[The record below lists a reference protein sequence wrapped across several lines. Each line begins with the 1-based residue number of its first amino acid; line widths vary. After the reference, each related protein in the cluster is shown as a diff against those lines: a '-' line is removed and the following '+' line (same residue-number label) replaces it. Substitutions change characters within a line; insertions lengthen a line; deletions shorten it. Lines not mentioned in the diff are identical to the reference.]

1 MDFTKLFV
9 PELPLLE
16 ILVRGTVAY
25 LFIFLYFRFF
35 RRSTGG
41 VGITDL
47 LLVVLI
53 ADAAQNAM
61 AGNEHS
67 ITGGLLTVATI
78 GFWDFF
84 LDWLA
89 YRFPAMRK
97 LIDAPPLLL
106 IRDGRIVHRNVAKEM
121 MTTED
126 LRAHLRQH
134 DVSGPHEV
142 QAAFMEGDGKLSVV
156 KKPAVKRGEDPSPG
170 PSSGDG
176 R

>member
-1 MDFTKLFV
+1 MDLARLFI
-9 PELPLLE
+9 PEAAIPE
-16 ILVRGTVAY
+16 ILLRGTVVY

-35 RRSTGG
+35 RRSAGA

-67 ITGGLLTVATI
+67 ITAGLLTVGTI
-78 GFWDFF
+78 AFWDYF

-106 IRDGRIVHRNVAKEM
+106 IRDGRLVHHNIRKEM

-126 LRAHLRQH
+126 LRAQLRQH

-142 QAAFMEGDGKLSVV
+142 QAAFMEGDGKLTVV
-156 KKPAVKRGEDPSPG
+156 KKAPKPTQG
-170 PSSGDG
+170 
-176 R
+176 